1 MSIGVDVMVL
11 GAIQGLLYGA
21 LAIGLV
27 LVYRAQRF
35 VNFAQANLGLLSS
48 VLLGKLV
55 IDFGVPY
62 LVALPIALVAG
73 VALAVLI
80 ELTVV
85 RRLFRAPRLVLM
97 VGSIFLAQL
106 LLVPRLIEA
115 INPEQQK
122 IVLEGYPTPFKAS
135 FEIGSLVVN
144 APDLLIVS
152 VVPVVVTALALFLR
166 LSPYG
171 QAIRAAADNPEAAR
185 LAGISVTRMSTLVW
199 AIAGLLSAIT
209 AILSAPKLGTF
220 VLGGTGASVLVR
232 ALAAGL
238 IARMTSL
245 PLAFAAGIGIG
256 VVEAVTF
263 ANVPGGGVVELVIFG
278 IVMGALLL
286 RSRELS
292 RATRD
297 VGGAINFGAEP
308 RALPSAVAE
317 LRSVRLMVRCSAIA
331 ALILAVVLPL
341 LPVLG
346 LNTSAKAFL
355 LTTVTVY
362 CLVGLSLC
370 LLTGWGGQVSL
381 GQFALVGV
389 GAFAAARLT
398 QLFDVPPLL
407 VLPISGLIGAAV
419 ALIVG
424 LPAVRIQ
431 GLFLAVSTLAFAVLA
446 QGFLFQQAF
455 FVGTPGGVL
464 VERPDILSSD
474 RSVYYLGLSLVVL
487 AALLVRNFR
496 ASASGRMLIAVRD
509 NDRAAR
515 SNGIS
520 ATGTRLV
527 AFALAG
533 FLCAVAGVVYS
544 YAYQRY
550 LSTNFGPD
558 QSFTMVTMAV
568 IGGLGSIPGAILGP
582 VFVFGLPVLFY
593 GQETSQLAQFLVGSG
608 GGLLVL
614 MFFPRGLAGIVYDL
628 RDRAVARLVDRDSGV
643 PRSPRAGPRIREVW
657 DVARGRDPVPG
668 VPPVDLEPERDLVGA
683 GRNQ

>member
-1 MSIGVDVMVL
+1 MSIGLDVVVL

-21 LAIGLV
+21 LAIGIV

-48 VLLGKLV
+48 VLLSKMVL
-55 IDFGVPY
+55 DLGVPY
-62 LVALPIALVAG
+62 LLALP
-73 VALAVLI
+73 VALAAGALLAVAV
-80 ELTVV
+80 ELTVI
-85 RRLFRAPRLVLM
+85 RRLFGAPKLVLM

-106 LLVPRLIEA
+106 LLIPRLVKG
-115 INPEQQK
+115 INPDQQK
-122 IVLEGYPTPFKAS
+122 VVLEGYPTPFDAS
-135 FEIGSLVVN
+135 VNVGSLVVN
-144 APDLLIVS
+144 APDLLIVA
-152 VVPVVVTALALFLR
+152 VVPLVVTVLALFLR

-199 AIAGLLSAIT
+199 LIAGLLSAVT
-209 AILSAPKLGTF
+209 AILNAPKVGTF

-238 IARMTSL
+238 IGRMTSL
-245 PLAFAAGIGIG
+245 PLAFGAGIGIG

-263 ANVPGGGVVELVIFG
+263 ANFTGGGVVELVVFV

-297 VGGAINFGAEP
+297 AAGSINFGAEP
-308 RALPSAVAE
+308 RALPRAVAA
-317 LRSVRLMVRCSAIA
+317 LPGVRRLALAGGLGALVLA
-331 ALILAVVLPL
+331 AVLPL

-346 LNTSAKAFL
+346 LNTSAKTFL

-389 GAFAAARLT
+389 GAFAASRLST
-398 QLFDVPPLL
+398 LYDLPVPL
-407 VLPISGLIGAAV
+407 VLPAAGLVGALV
-419 ALIVG
+419 ALLVG

-446 QGFLFQQAF
+446 QGFVFQQSF
-455 FVGTPGGVL
+455 FVGTPGGVFI
-464 VERPDILSSD
+464 ERPGYLRSD
-474 RSVYYLGLSLVVL
+474 RAVYYLGLGLVV
-487 AALLVRNFR
+487 AATLLVRNVR
-496 ASASGRMLIAVRD
+496 ASASGRMLLAVRD

-515 SNGIS
+515 SDGVS

-533 FLCAVAGVVYS
+533 FLCAVAGVVYA

-550 LSTNFGPD
+550 VSTNFGPD

-568 IGGLGSIPGAILGP
+568 IGGLGSLPGALLGP
-582 VFVFGLPVLFY
+582 VFVFGVPVLFY
-593 GQETSQLAQFLVGSG
+593 GQETSQLAQFLVGGG

-614 MFFPRGLAGIVYDL
+614 MFFPRGLAGIVYDARDVLVARVVARASGLPRVRRSGPGL
-628 RDRAVARLVDRDSGV
+628 RDVWAAARGQRPRVVERPAVAPQLVTSGD
-643 PRSPRAGPRIREVW
+643 PR
-657 DVARGRDPVPG
+657 
-668 VPPVDLEPERDLVGA
+668 
-683 GRNQ
+683 

>member
-1 MSIGVDVMVL
+1 MSIGPDIVVL

-21 LAIGLV
+21 LAIGIV

-48 VLLGKLV
+48 VLLSKMVL
-55 IDFGVPY
+55 DLGVPY
-62 LVALPIALVAG
+62 LVALP
-73 VALAVLI
+73 VALAAGALLAVAV

-85 RRLFRAPRLVLM
+85 RRLFTAPRLVLM

-106 LLVPRLIEA
+106 LLIPRLVKS
-115 INPEQQK
+115 INPAQDT
-122 IVLEGYPTPFKAS
+122 IVTQGYPTPFDAS
-135 FEIGSLVVN
+135 VTVGSLVVN
-144 APDLLIVS
+144 APDLLIVA
-152 VVPVVVTALALFLR
+152 VVPLVVVALALFLR

-199 AIAGLLSAIT
+199 LIAGLLSAVT
-209 AILSAPKLGTF
+209 AILNAPKVGTF

-238 IARMTSL
+238 IGRMTSL
-245 PLAFAAGIGIG
+245 PLAFGAGIGIG

-263 ANVPGGGVVELVIFG
+263 AHYSGGGVVELVIFL
-278 IVMGALLL
+278 IVMAALLL

-297 VGGAINFGAEP
+297 AAGAINFGAEP
-308 RALPSAVAE
+308 RALPRAVAA
-317 LRSVRLMVRCSAIA
+317 LPGVRRLALAGGLGSVA
-331 ALILAVVLPL
+331 LAVALPL
-341 LPVLG
+341 LPVAG
-346 LNTSAKAFL
+346 LNTSAKTFL
-355 LTTVTVY
+355 LTAVTVY

-389 GAFAAARLT
+389 GAFAASRLT
-398 QLFDVPPLL
+398 TLVDVPVAL
-407 VLPISGLIGAAV
+407 VLPAAGLVGALV
-419 ALIVG
+419 ALLVG

-446 QGFLFQQAF
+446 QGFVFQQEF
-455 FVGTPGGVL
+455 FVGTPGGVFI
-464 VERPDILSSD
+464 ERPGLLRSD
-474 RSVYYLGLSLVVL
+474 RAVYYLGLGLVV
-487 AALLVRNFR
+487 AATLLVRNVR
-496 ASASGRMLIAVRD
+496 ASAPGRMLLAVRD

-515 SNGIS
+515 SDGIS

-533 FLCAVAGVVYS
+533 FLCAVAGVVYA

-550 LSTNFGPD
+550 VSTNFGPD

-568 IGGLGSIPGAILGP
+568 IGGLGSLPGALLGP

-593 GQETSQLAQFLVGSG
+593 GQETSQLVQFLVGGG

-614 MFFPRGLAGIVYDL
+614 MFFPRGLAGVVYDTRDVLVARIVARATGQPRARRSGPAL
-628 RDRAVARLVDRDSGV
+628 RDLWAA
-643 PRSPRAGPRIREVW
+643 
-657 DVARGRDPVPG
+657 ARGHRPAT
-668 VPPVDLEPERDLVGA
+668 PERPLRAPQLVASGD
-683 GRNQ
+683 RP